1 MDLTNISILI
11 IPLGITSLQSGI
23 KLNESHCNFATK
35 FSNGSLFSLLAIILS
50 FMKIMS
56 FEKETIKI
64 HNYSMNGFEFASC
77 FFVIIAVLLMINY
90 IVIDQVQNKILRTIL
105 SLLFLI
111 AGLIP
116 SFLIVF
122 YKHFLI

>member
-23 KLNESHCNFATK
+23 KLNESHCNFITK

-56 FEKETIKI
+56 FEKETITI
-64 HNYSMNGFEFASC
+64 NNYSMNGFEFASC

-90 IVIDQVQNKILRTIL
+90 TVIDQVNNKVLRSIL
-105 SLLFLI
+105 SLLFLVL
-111 AGLIP
+111 GLIP

>member
-23 KLNESHCNFATK
+23 KLNESHCNFITR
-35 FSNGSLFSLLAIILS
+35 FSNGSLFSILAIILS
-50 FMKIMS
+50 FMKVMS

-64 HNYSMNGFEFASC
+64 NEYTMNGFEFATC
-77 FFVIIAVLLMINY
+77 FFVIIAVLLMANFMI
-90 IVIDQVQNKILRTIL
+90 IDQVQNKILRSVL
-105 SLLFLI
+105 SLLLLLI
-111 AGLIP
+111 ALIP